1 MKTHQGPVF
10 VKDDEAGLEQREAAE
25 AVPGLRHRGR
35 QLGLGLGRGHVPALE
50 RSPAVRL
57 VRGGG
62 CAERGETSS
71 GACSLLS
78 IEQ

>member
-1 MKTHQGPVF
+1 MKTHKGPVF
-10 VKDDEAGLEQREAAE
+10 VKDDEAGLEEREAAE
-25 AVPGLRHRGR
+25 AGPGLRHRGR

-57 VRGGG
+57 LRGGD

-71 GACSLLS
+71 GACSLLVK
-78 IEQ
+78 